1 MNWTA
6 LLASVLLLLA
16 NGFFVGSEF
25 ALIAARRTKI
35 EELAEGGNT
44 RAAVAMKSIREL
56 SFMLAGAQLG
66 ITMASL
72 GLGFVAEPAVAH
84 ALEAALESYF
94 DIPEGLLHTISFVI
108 ALGIVVFF
116 HMVVGE
122 MAPKNI
128 AIAVPERS
136 ALWLA
141 IPMRVYANALR
152 PFIHFLNASANG
164 GLKLLGVKPIDE
176 VIDVHSAP
184 EIARMIAQSAEEGL
198 LEEFQERLLSG
209 ALGLGERDVGSVMV
223 SRTELQAVPL
233 TATPA
238 EIEKVVFETGHSRL
252 PVFRDDLDNI
262 IGFIHAKDLL
272 RIPEGNRDRPLPRH
286 LVRGMLVVPESRKLR
301 PLLFD
306 MTRERR
312 HFALVID
319 EHGGTAGIVTLED
332 LLEELVGEIRDEYDV
347 SELGVERLGG
357 ERFLVPGNL
366 RIDEAASRLGVEL
379 PEGEYETV
387 AGFLMDELGRI
398 PRRRDVVRYRGWRL
412 QVQSMH
418 RRRVV
423 QVLIEPAAAA
433 QPRAQPAGH
442 SSDGN

>member
-6 LLASVLLLLA
+6 LFASILLLLA

-44 RAAVAMKSIREL
+44 RAAIAMSSIREL

-84 ALEAALESYF
+84 ALEGALDSFFE
-94 DIPEGLLHTISFVI
+94 IPQGLLHTISFVI
-108 ALGIVVFF
+108 ALVIVVFF
-116 HMVVGE
+116 HMVIGE

-141 IPMRVYANALR
+141 IPIRAYANALR
-152 PFIHFLNASANG
+152 PFIRLLNAAANG
-164 GLKLLGVKPIDE
+164 GLKLLGVEPKDE
-176 VIDVHSAP
+176 VLDVHSAQ
-184 EIARMIAQSAEEGL
+184 EIARMVVQSAEEGL
-198 LEEFQERLLSG
+198 LEDFQKRLLSG
-209 ALGLGERDVGSVMV
+209 AIGLGERDAGSAMV
-223 SRTELQAVPL
+223 SRTELEAVSI
-233 TATPA
+233 TATPV
-238 EIEKVVFETGHSRL
+238 EIERLVVRSGHSRI
-252 PVFRDDLDNI
+252 PVFQDDLDNI
-262 IGFIHAKDLL
+262 VGFVHAKDLL
-272 RIPEGNRDRPLPRH
+272 RIPAADQRDRPIPRN
-286 LVRGMLVVPESRKLR
+286 LIRGMLVVPESRKLR
-301 PLLFD
+301 PLLLD
-306 MTRERR
+306 MRRERR

-347 SELGVERLGG
+347 TELGVERLGG
-357 ERFLVPGNL
+357 SRFLVPGNL
-366 RIDEAASRLGVEL
+366 RIDEASSRLEVDL

-387 AGFLMDELGRI
+387 AGFLMDRLGRI
-398 PRRRDVVRYRGWRL
+398 PKRRDVVEHDGWRL
-412 QVQSMH
+412 RVQSMN

-423 QVLIEPAAAA
+423 QVLIEPAARR
-433 QPRAQPAGH
+433 P
-442 SSDGN
+442 

>member
-1 MNWTA
+1 MNAPA
-6 LLASVLLLLA
+6 LIASVLLLLA
-16 NGFFVGSEF
+16 NGFFVGAEF
-25 ALIAARRTKI
+25 ALIASRRTKI

-44 RAAVAMKSIREL
+44 RAVVAMKSIREL

-84 ALEAALESYF
+84 SLETGLQSF
-94 DIPEGLLHTISFVI
+94 LDIPEGLLHTISFVI
-108 ALGIVVFF
+108 ALGIVVFL
-116 HMVVGE
+116 HMVIGE

-141 IPMRVYANALR
+141 IPMRIYANALR
-152 PFIHFLNASANG
+152 PFIHFLNMSANG
-164 GLKLLGVKPIDE
+164 GLRLLGVEPKVE
-176 VIDVHSAP
+176 VIEVHSAP

-209 ALGLGERDVGSVMV
+209 AIGLGERDAASVMV
-223 SRTELQAVPL
+223 SRTEMEAVSL

-238 EIEKVVFETGHSRL
+238 EIEAVVLRTGHSRL
-252 PVFRDDLDNI
+252 PVYRDDLDNI
-262 IGFIHAKDLL
+262 IGFVHAKDLL
-272 RIPEGNRDRPLPRH
+272 RIPEGNYNHPLPGH
-286 LVRGMLVVPESRKLR
+286 VVRGMLVVPESRKLH

-306 MTRERR
+306 MRRERR

-347 SELGVERLGG
+347 SELGVERLAGG
-357 ERFLVPGNL
+357 RFLVPGSL
-366 RIDEAASRLGVEL
+366 RIDEAQTRLDVEL
-379 PEGEYETV
+379 PDGEYETI
-387 AGFLMDELGRI
+387 AGFLMDSLGRI
-398 PRRRDVVRYRGWRL
+398 PKRRDLVVHDGWRL
-412 QVQSMH
+412 RVQSMY

-423 QVLIEPAAAA
+423 QVLIEPAEPGSVA
-433 QPRAQPAGH
+433 P
-442 SSDGN
+442 